1 MKLQTKT
8 LGALLA
14 ASFAVLTSAHAQT
27 FSGTVSSDPTLQ
39 ANYSAGTAP
48 TFGGTVA
55 DNGTFLIQTH
65 SDSTP
70 PGNPFIYSSGLGTTV
85 FDAYTYIA
93 NTNGNSGEGILDMEG
108 GNLSFGAVSNGSGNQ
123 NVLGDGVL
131 NVSGGTINFLNGAT
145 GDGTSF
151 WIGNNTGNGTVNLT
165 GGTIIT
171 QNGILLGR
179 DGSTGTA
186 NLTAGLFEVEGTTL
200 TFNTASSNFNF
211 TTGSTAELSVDGQTL
226 TSYDALIASG
236 NILVNGAT
244 ATADEF
250 TFTTSG
256 SQGILELAAAPE
268 PSTWAMLIGGFA
280 LLLGVQRLSRQ
291 RSV

>member
-1 MKLQTKT
+1 
-8 LGALLA
+8 
-14 ASFAVLTSAHAQT
+14 
-27 FSGTVSSDPTLQ
+27 
-39 ANYSAGTAP
+39 
-48 TFGGTVA
+48 
-55 DNGTFLIQTH
+55 
-65 SDSTP
+65 
-70 PGNPFIYSSGLGTTV
+70 
-85 FDAYTYIA
+85 
-93 NTNGNSGEGILDMEG
+93 
-108 GNLSFGAVSNGSGNQ
+108 
-123 NVLGDGVL
+123 
-131 NVSGGTINFLNGAT
+131 
-145 GDGTSF
+145 
-151 WIGNNTGNGTVNLT
+151 
-165 GGTIIT
+165 
-171 QNGILLGR
+171 
-179 DGSTGTA
+179 
-186 NLTAGLFEVEGTTL
+186 LTAGLFEVEGTTL

-291 RSV
+291 RNV